1 MYTCAVIG
9 LTSIGDAIAGAGAVD
24 LEVAYCSLRV
34 DCCEPGLDERV
45 VEGGREMV
53 LRKVTYA
60 ASVMTRPESTM
71 DLPTLELAS
80 VRLELAKSSQRE
92 FLITDLRL

>member
-1 MYTCAVIG
+1 
-9 LTSIGDAIAGAGAVD
+9 
-24 LEVAYCSLRV
+24 
-34 DCCEPGLDERV
+34 
-45 VEGGREMV
+45 MV

>member
-1 MYTCAVIG
+1 MYTSAVIG
-9 LTSIGDAIAGAGAVD
+9 LTSIGDVVAGAGAVD
-24 LEVAYCSLRV
+24 LEVAYRSLRV
-34 DCCEPGLDERV
+34 DCSEPGLDERV
-45 VEGGREMV
+45 VEDGRAMV

-80 VRLELAKSSQRE
+80 VRLELAKSSQKD
-92 FLITDLRL
+92 FLITDLRR